1 MKGIIIYKGKYG
13 ATEQY
18 AHMLAE
24 STKFLLA
31 KPEELRE
38 NDLDRYDCI
47 ILGSSIYIGKLQL
60 KAWMADH
67 AGELRKKKLFIFI
80 VCGTRPDDKTKTDQ
94 IIRDNIPAELK
105 SVARIYFLRGRM
117 NKKKLSFM
125 DGFMLRVGAFLTR
138 NPVDKKNMLT
148 DYDEVSTA
156 NLFPLVQSIAEAAA
170 ANRLVVR

>member
-1 MKGIIIYKGKYG
+1 MKGLIIYKGKYG

-31 KPEELRE
+31 TPEELSE

-47 ILGSSIYIGKLQL
+47 VLGSSVYIGKLQL
-60 KAWMADH
+60 KEWIADH

-80 VCGTRPDDKTKTDQ
+80 VCGTRPDDKAKTDQ

-105 SVARIYFLRGRM
+105 SVARIYFMRGRM
-117 NKKKLSFM
+117 NKKKLSFK
-125 DGFMLRVGAFLTR
+125 DGLMLRIGAFFTK
-138 NPVDKKNMLT
+138 NPIDKKNMLT
-148 DYDEVSTA
+148 DYDEVSAA
-156 NLFPLVQSIAEAAA
+156 NLFPMVQSIAEAVPSV
-170 ANRLVVR
+170 LVVG